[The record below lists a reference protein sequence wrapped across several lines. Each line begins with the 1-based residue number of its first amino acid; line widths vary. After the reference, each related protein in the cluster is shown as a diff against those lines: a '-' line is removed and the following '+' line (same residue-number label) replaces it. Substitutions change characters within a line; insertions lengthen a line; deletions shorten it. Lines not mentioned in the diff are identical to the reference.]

1 MYRLDAKQQAIVD
14 RAIEIAEKVVKPN
27 ARAADA
33 EGRYPR
39 ASIDALGEAGF
50 LGLTVAAEYG
60 GMAQGP
66 RGVCAVLDELAQR
79 CASTA
84 MCFNMHLAALAA
96 YQAAVSPPVE
106 ELRAAARGEHVTTL
120 AFSEFASR
128 SHVWALD
135 SQEHGDGDQ
144 IVLNARKSFVTS
156 AGEADGYVVSTRWSE
171 GKAPTDSMLYLVLAS
186 DVGLSVAGT
195 WDALG
200 MRGNASAPMTLRQVS
215 LPANRALTEPGQ
227 GMGMMLGAVL
237 PVFNV
242 GSAAISIGIA
252 ESATRITQAHL
263 TGSSF
268 AYSGMKLSDL
278 PNERARIASM
288 RIETDRAR
296 AYLASTL
303 DALENPG
310 PSTMLHVLA
319 SKAAAAESALT
330 VTDTAQRACG
340 GTGFT
345 KALGLERAF
354 RDARAAA
361 VMAPTNDILHEFV
374 GRALCGMELLG

>member
-1 MYRLDAKQQAIVD
+1 MYRLNAEQQSVVE
-14 RAIEIAEKVVKPN
+14 RAAELAERVLKPN

-33 EGRYPR
+33 EGSYPR
-39 ASIDALGEAGF
+39 ASMDALAEAGF
-50 LGLTVAAEYG
+50 LGLTIAAEHG

-66 RGVCAVLDELAQR
+66 RVMCAVLDELAQR

-84 MCFNMHLAALAA
+84 MCVNMHFSAIAA
-96 YQAAVSPPVE
+96 YQAAASQPVE
-106 ELRAAARGEHVTTL
+106 QLRAAAKGEHVATL

-128 SHVWALD
+128 SHFWVLG
-135 SQEHGDGDQ
+135 SQERRDGDR
-144 IVLNARKSFVTS
+144 VLLSARKSFVTS
-156 AGEADGYVVSTRWSE
+156 AGEADGYVVSTRWSDAT
-171 GKAPTDSMLYLVLAS
+171 APTESMLYLVLAS
-186 DVGLSVAGT
+186 DKGLNVAGT

-200 MRGNASAPMTLRQVS
+200 MRGNASAPMTLRSVAV
-215 LPANRALTEPGQ
+215 PASRALSPPGQ
-227 GMGMMLGAVL
+227 GLGVMLSAVL
-237 PVFNV
+237 PIFNV

-252 ESATRITQAHL
+252 EAATRITQAHL

-268 AYSGMKLSDL
+268 AYNSMKLSDL
-278 PNERARIASM
+278 PNERARLATI

-303 DALENPG
+303 DAIEQPG
-310 PSTMLHVLA
+310 PETLLQVLA
-319 SKAAAAESALT
+319 SKAAAAESALA
-330 VTDTAQRACG
+330 VTDTAMRACG

-361 VMAPTNDILHEFV
+361 VMAPTTDILHEFV